1 MRYKT
6 SSNQNHWSSFVFVG
20 HALIFICFCLLWT
33 DVLNCI
39 GWCIYKIHMS
49 VFWWYNTCWTARLD
63 QIWKISQPENV
74 IFCNFFL
81 HKVCSPATFASQRNW
96 SSSKH
101 EHGQWVRERER
112 ERESSRGRRLQSLHH
127 RVKAPWWKKVE
138 ADNHVLLLATNSTSL
153 MPWGWTEHI
162 STVHV
167 ETTIYTPIPHIA
179 INSHILHLGDIL
191 LRKLLKLNYI
201 KCL

>member
-6 SSNQNHWSSFVFVG
+6 NSNQNHWSSFVFVG
-20 HALIFICFCLLWT
+20 HALIFICFCLLWS

-39 GWCIYKIHMS
+39 GWCMYKMHMS

-63 QIWKISQPENV
+63 QIWKNSQAEKV

-81 HKVCSPATFASQRNW
+81 HKVCSLATSSSQRNW

-112 ERESSRGRRLQSLHH
+112 AHEGEDYNPCITEWKHLGGRKLKPTTMYCCSRRTRPPWCHGVGLNTSLLCMQRLQYTHPLI
-127 RVKAPWWKKVE
+127 R
-138 ADNHVLLLATNSTSL
+138 LQ
-153 MPWGWTEHI
+153 HI
-162 STVHV
+162 VT
-167 ETTIYTPIPHIA
+167 
-179 INSHILHLGDIL
+179 D
-191 LRKLLKLNYI
+191 YI
-201 KCL
+201 